1 MNRYSRWHA
10 VLTLSFLVVLLADLA
25 ACGRK
30 GPLVAP
36 VYEES
41 EIRGSR

>member
-1 MNRYSRWHA
+1 MNRYHWWHS
-10 VLTLSFLVVLLADLA
+10 VLALSFLVVLLADLA

-36 VYEES
+36 GDEES
-41 EIRGSR
+41 EIRGNR

>member
-1 MNRYSRWHA
+1 MNRYRRWHA
-10 VLTLSFLVVLLADLA
+10 VLTLSLLVVLLADLA

-36 VYEES
+36 GDEES
-41 EIRGSR
+41 EIRGNR